1 MKDRAKCRVLSVGR
15 LESPGLSAQRCPSGG
30 GISMYPEMVDY
41 EQTCREFRWEVP
53 EHYNFAFDVIDRW
66 GEDAEKL
73 AMLWVNERGA
83 EKRLTFRDF
92 TMRSN
97 QVGNALRT
105 MSIRKG
111 ERILI
116 MSPRLPEWWEAV
128 LGIMKIGAISMP
140 GTTLLTPKDV
150 AYRIQAAEA
159 VAVITDEEGVRKVEQ
174 VADECPTLRLKLL
187 LGAEREGWVNYTR
200 AVASAMSTLRREPT
214 RGDEP
219 MMIYFTS
226 GTVGYPKMVLH
237 THVSYPIGHVVTG
250 KYWLDLKPTD
260 LHWNLSDT
268 GWAKAAYSNLF
279 GPWIMGAAMFT
290 FDGRGRFDARQTL
303 DLLERYPIST
313 FCAPPTA
320 YRLLVL
326 ENLSRYRLSALRH
339 CIGAGEPLNPEVI
352 EAWQLGTGQTIRDGY
367 GQTETVILVAN
378 FPPLPVKPGSMGKPS
393 PGFTVGVVDD
403 DGREVRAGTE
413 GDIAVKLTPMRPV
426 GMFKEY
432 WRNPEA
438 TSNCSR
444 GEWYIT
450 GDRAIKDDDGYFWFV
465 GRADDVIISAGYRIG
480 PFEVESALVEHPSVA
495 EAAVV
500 ASPDRIR
507 GDIVKAFVVLA
518 PGHQPSEQLTQDLQE
533 HVKRVTA
540 PYKYPR
546 EIEFTTELPKT
557 ISGKIR
563 RVELRQRERDRK
575 AVGRPQ
581 N

>member
-1 MKDRAKCRVLSVGR
+1 V
-15 LESPGLSAQRCPSGG
+15 
-30 GISMYPEMVDY
+30 YPEMVDY
-41 EQTCREFRWEVP
+41 EQACREFRWEVP
-53 EHYNFAFDVIDRW
+53 EHYNFAVDVVDHW
-66 GEDAEKL
+66 GEDAQKL
-73 AMLWVNERGA
+73 AMLWVNERGD

-92 TMRSN
+92 TVRSN

-105 MSIRKG
+105 MGIRKG
-111 ERILI
+111 DRILI

-159 VAVITDEEGVRKVEQ
+159 VAVITDEEGALKVEQ
-174 VADECPTLRLKLL
+174 VANECPTLRLKIV
-187 LGAEREGWVNYTR
+187 LGAEREGWVNYAR
-200 AVASAMSTLRREPT
+200 AVAVAMSTLKPEPT
-214 RGDEP
+214 RSDEP

-237 THVSYPIGHVVTG
+237 THVSYPIGHIVTG

-303 DLLERYPIST
+303 ELLERYPIST

-326 ENLSRYRLSALRH
+326 ENLRHYHLAALRH

-352 EAWQLGTGQTIRDGY
+352 EAWQRGTGQIIRDGY

-393 PGFTVGVVDD
+393 PGLTIGIVDD
-403 DGREVRAGTE
+403 DGREVPAGIE
-413 GDIAVKLTPMRPV
+413 GDIAVKLTPIRPV
-426 GMFKEY
+426 SLFKEY

-438 TSNCSR
+438 TSNCIR

-450 GDRAIKDDDGYFWFV
+450 GDRAIRDADGYFWFI

-500 ASPDRIR
+500 ASPDQLR
-507 GDIVKAFVVLA
+507 GEIVKAFVILA
-518 PGHQPSEQLTQDLQE
+518 PGHQPSEQLMQDLQE

-581 N
+581 D

>member
-1 MKDRAKCRVLSVGR
+1 V
-15 LESPGLSAQRCPSGG
+15 
-30 GISMYPEMVDY
+30 YPEMVDY
-41 EQTCREFRWEVP
+41 EQACREFRWEVP
-53 EHYNFAFDVIDRW
+53 EHYNFAVDVVDHW
-66 GEDAEKL
+66 GEDAQKL
-73 AMLWVNERGA
+73 AMLWVNERGD

-92 TMRSN
+92 TVRSN

-105 MSIRKG
+105 MGIRKG
-111 ERILI
+111 DRILI

-159 VAVITDEEGVRKVEQ
+159 VAVITDEEGALKVEQ
-174 VADECPTLRLKLL
+174 VANECPTLRLKIV

-200 AVASAMSTLRREPT
+200 AMASAMSTLKPEPT
-214 RGDEP
+214 RSDEP
-219 MMIYFTS
+219 MMLYFTS
-226 GTVGYPKMVLH
+226 GTVGFPKMVLH
-237 THVSYPIGHVVTG
+237 THVSYPIGHIVTG
-250 KYWLDLKPTD
+250 KYWLDLKATD

-303 DLLERYPIST
+303 ELLERYPIST

-326 ENLSRYRLSALRH
+326 ENLRHYRLATLRH

-352 EAWQLGTGQTIRDGY
+352 EAWQRGTGQIIRDGY

-393 PGFTVGVVDD
+393 PGLTIGVVDD
-403 DGREVRAGTE
+403 DGREVACGTE

-426 GMFKEY
+426 GLFKEY

-438 TSNCSR
+438 TSNCIR

-450 GDRAIKDDDGYFWFV
+450 GDRAIRDEDGYFWFV

-480 PFEVESALVEHPSVA
+480 PFEVESALIEHPSVA

-500 ASPDRIR
+500 ASPDQIR
-507 GDIVKAFVVLA
+507 GEIVKAFVILA
-518 PGHQPSEQLTQDLQE
+518 PGHQPSEQLMQDLQE

-575 AVGRPQ
+575 AVEQP
-581 N
+581 

>member
-1 MKDRAKCRVLSVGR
+1 
-15 LESPGLSAQRCPSGG
+15 
-30 GISMYPEMVDY
+30 MYPEMVDY
-41 EQTCREFRWEVP
+41 EQACREFRWEVP
-53 EHYNFAFDVIDRW
+53 EHYNFAVDVVDHW
-66 GEDAEKL
+66 GEDAQKV
-73 AMLWVNERGA
+73 AMLWVNERGD

-92 TMRSN
+92 TVRSN

-105 MSIRKG
+105 TGIRKG
-111 ERILI
+111 DRILI

-159 VAVITDEEGVRKVEQ
+159 VAVITDEEGALKVEQ
-174 VADECPTLRLKLL
+174 VANECPTLRLKIV
-187 LGAEREGWVNYTR
+187 LGAEREGWVNYAR
-200 AVASAMSTLRREPT
+200 AVAVAMSTLKPERT
-214 RGDEP
+214 RSDEP

-237 THVSYPIGHVVTG
+237 THVSYPIGHIVTG

-303 DLLERYPIST
+303 ELLERYPIST

-326 ENLSRYRLSALRH
+326 ENLRHYHLAALRH

-352 EAWQLGTGQTIRDGY
+352 EAWQRGTGQIIRDGY

-393 PGFTVGVVDD
+393 PGLTIGIVDD
-403 DGREVRAGTE
+403 DGREVPAGIE
-413 GDIAVKLTPMRPV
+413 GDIAVKLTPIRPV
-426 GMFKEY
+426 GLFKEY

-438 TSNCSR
+438 TSNCIR

-450 GDRAIKDDDGYFWFV
+450 GDRAIRDADGYFWFI

-500 ASPDRIR
+500 ASPDQLR
-507 GDIVKAFVVLA
+507 GEIVKAFVILA
-518 PGHQPSEQLTQDLQE
+518 PGHQPSEQLMQDLQE

-546 EIEFTTELPKT
+546 EIEFTTELPTT

-575 AVGRPQ
+575 AVGRTQ
-581 N
+581 D

>member
-1 MKDRAKCRVLSVGR
+1 V
-15 LESPGLSAQRCPSGG
+15 
-30 GISMYPEMVDY
+30 YPEMVDY
-41 EQTCREFRWEVP
+41 EQACREFRWEVP
-53 EHYNFAFDVIDRW
+53 EHYNFAVDVVDHW
-66 GEDAEKL
+66 GEDAQKL
-73 AMLWVNERGA
+73 AMLWVNERGD

-92 TMRSN
+92 TVRSN

-105 MSIRKG
+105 TGIRKG
-111 ERILI
+111 DRILI

-159 VAVITDEEGVRKVEQ
+159 VAVITDEEGALKVEQ
-174 VADECPTLRLKLL
+174 VANECPTLRLKIV
-187 LGAEREGWVNYTR
+187 LGAEREGWVNYAR
-200 AVASAMSTLRREPT
+200 AVAVAMSTLKPEPT
-214 RGDEP
+214 RSDEP

-237 THVSYPIGHVVTG
+237 THVSYPIGHIVTG

-303 DLLERYPIST
+303 ELLERYPIST

-326 ENLSRYRLSALRH
+326 ENLRHYHLAALRH

-352 EAWQLGTGQTIRDGY
+352 EAWQRGTGQIIRDGY

-393 PGFTVGVVDD
+393 PGLTIGIVDD
-403 DGREVRAGTE
+403 DGREVPAGIE
-413 GDIAVKLTPMRPV
+413 GDIAVKLTPIRPV
-426 GMFKEY
+426 GLFKEY

-438 TSNCSR
+438 TSNCIR
-444 GEWYIT
+444 GKWYIT
-450 GDRAIKDDDGYFWFV
+450 GDRAIRDADGYFWFI

-500 ASPDRIR
+500 ASPDQLR
-507 GDIVKAFVVLA
+507 GEIVKAFVILA
-518 PGHQPSEQLTQDLQE
+518 PGHQPSEQLMQDLQE

-581 N
+581 D

>member
-1 MKDRAKCRVLSVGR
+1 
-15 LESPGLSAQRCPSGG
+15 
-30 GISMYPEMVDY
+30 MVDY
-41 EQTCREFRWEVP
+41 EQACREFRWEVP
-53 EHYNFAFDVIDRW
+53 KHYNFAFDVVDHW
-66 GEDAEKL
+66 GENAQKL
-73 AMLWVNERGA
+73 AMLWVNERGE

-92 TMRSN
+92 TVRSN

-105 MSIRKG
+105 MGIRKG
-111 ERILI
+111 DRILI

-159 VAVITDEEGVRKVEQ
+159 VAVITDEEGALKVEQ
-174 VADECPTLRLKLL
+174 VANECPTLRLKIV

-200 AVASAMSTLRREPT
+200 AMASAMSTLKPEPT
-214 RGDEP
+214 RSDEP
-219 MMIYFTS
+219 MMLYFTS

-237 THVSYPIGHVVTG
+237 THVSYPIGHIVTG
-250 KYWLDLKPTD
+250 KYWLDLKATD

-303 DLLERYPIST
+303 ELLERYPIST

-326 ENLSRYRLSALRH
+326 ENLRHYRLATLRH

-352 EAWQLGTGQTIRDGY
+352 EAWQRGTGQIIRDGY

-393 PGFTVGVVDD
+393 PGLTIGVVDD
-403 DGREVRAGTE
+403 DGREVLCGTE

-426 GMFKEY
+426 GLFKEY

-438 TSNCSR
+438 TSNCIR

-450 GDRAIKDDDGYFWFV
+450 GDRAIRDEDGYFWFV

-480 PFEVESALVEHPSVA
+480 PFEVESALIEHPSVA

-500 ASPDRIR
+500 ASPDQIR
-507 GDIVKAFVVLA
+507 GEIVKAFVILA
-518 PGHQPSEQLTQDLQE
+518 PGHQPSEQLMQDLQE

-575 AVGRPQ
+575 AVEQP
-581 N
+581 

>member
-1 MKDRAKCRVLSVGR
+1 VV
-15 LESPGLSAQRCPSGG
+15 
-30 GISMYPEMVDY
+30 YPEMLDY

-53 EHYNFAFDVIDRW
+53 EYYNFAVDVVDRW
-66 GEDAEKL
+66 GEDAQKL
-73 AMLWVNERGA
+73 AMLWVNEQGDER
-83 EKRLTFRDF
+83 RLTFRDF
-92 TMRSN
+92 TARSN
-97 QVGNALRT
+97 RVGNALRT
-105 MSIRKG
+105 MGIRKG

-116 MSPRLPEWWEAV
+116 MLPRLPEWWDAV

-150 AYRIQAAEA
+150 AYRLQAADA
-159 VAVITDEEGVRKVEQ
+159 VAVITDDEGASKVDQ
-174 VADECPTLRLKLL
+174 VASECPTLRLKIVVA
-187 LGAEREGWVNYTR
+187 AEREGWVSYAR
-200 AVASAMSTLRREPT
+200 AVASAPAALKPEPT
-214 RGDEP
+214 RGDES

-237 THVSYPIGHVVTG
+237 THVSYPLGHVITG

-279 GPWIMGAAMFT
+279 GPWIMGAALFT

-303 DLLERYPIST
+303 ELLERYPIST

-326 ENLSRYRLSALRH
+326 EDLRHYRLASLRH

-352 EAWQLGTGQTIRDGY
+352 EAWQRGTGQTIRDGY

-393 PGFTVGVVDD
+393 PGLTIDVVDD
-403 DGREVRAGTE
+403 TGREVPAGTE
-413 GDIAVKLTPMRPV
+413 GDIAVKVAPMRPV
-426 GMFKEY
+426 GLFKEY

-438 TSNCSR
+438 TSTCLR
-444 GEWYIT
+444 GDWYIT
-450 GDRAIKDDDGYFWFV
+450 GDRAIRDGDGYLWFV
-465 GRADDVIISAGYRIG
+465 GRSDDVIISAGYRIG

-500 ASPDRIR
+500 ASPDEIR
-507 GDIVKAFVVLA
+507 GEIVKAFVILA
-518 PGHQPSEQLTQDLQE
+518 PGHQPSEQLVQDLQE

-575 AVGRPQ
+575 AGARLQ
-581 N
+581 D

>member
-1 MKDRAKCRVLSVGR
+1 
-15 LESPGLSAQRCPSGG
+15 
-30 GISMYPEMVDY
+30 
-41 EQTCREFRWEVP
+41 
-53 EHYNFAFDVIDRW
+53 
-66 GEDAEKL
+66 
-73 AMLWVNERGA
+73 
-83 EKRLTFRDF
+83 
-92 TMRSN
+92 
-97 QVGNALRT
+97 
-105 MSIRKG
+105 
-111 ERILI
+111 
-116 MSPRLPEWWEAV
+116 
-128 LGIMKIGAISMP
+128 MKIGAISMP

-150 AYRIQAAEA
+150 AFRIQSAEA
-159 VAVITDEEGVRKVEQ
+159 VAVITDEEGAAKLEQ
-174 VADECPTLRLKLL
+174 VADECQTLRLRII
-187 LGAEREGWVNYTR
+187 LGDERQGWVNYAR
-200 AVASAMSTLRREPT
+200 AVPSAMTDLRREPT

-237 THVSYPIGHVVTG
+237 THASYAIGHIITG
-250 KYWLDLKPTD
+250 KYWLNLTDRD

-279 GPWIMGAAMFT
+279 GPWNMGAALFT

-303 DLLERYPIST
+303 ELLERYPIST

-326 ENLSRYRLSALRH
+326 ENLSRYKLSALRY

-352 EAWQLGTGQTIRDGY
+352 DAWQRGTGQVIRDGY
-367 GQTETVILVAN
+367 GQTETVILAAN

-393 PGFTVGVVDD
+393 PGFTVAVVGD
-403 DGREVRAGTE
+403 DGREVPAGTE
-413 GDIAVKLTPMRPV
+413 GDIAVKLTPERPV
-426 GMFKEY
+426 GLFHEY

-438 TSNCSR
+438 TANCLR

-450 GDRAIKDDDGYFWFV
+450 GDRAIQDDEGYLWFV

-480 PFEVESALVEHPSVA
+480 PFEVESALVEHPAVA

-500 ASPDRIR
+500 ASPDPIR
-507 GDIVKAFVVLA
+507 GDVVKAFVILT
-518 PGHQPSEQLTQDLQE
+518 PNHQPSEQLAVDLQE
-533 HVKRVTA
+533 HVKKVTA

-546 EIEFTTELPKT
+546 EIEFATELPKT

-575 AVGRPQ
+575 AVGRLQ
-581 N
+581 D

>member
-1 MKDRAKCRVLSVGR
+1 
-15 LESPGLSAQRCPSGG
+15 
-30 GISMYPEMVDY
+30 MYPEMVDY
-41 EQTCREFRWEVP
+41 EQACREFRWEVP
-53 EHYNFAFDVIDRW
+53 EFYNFAFDVVDRW
-66 GEDAEKL
+66 GEDTQKL
-73 AMLWVNERGA
+73 AMLWVNEQGDER
-83 EKRLTFRDF
+83 RLTFRDF
-92 TMRSN
+92 TLRSN

-105 MSIRKG
+105 MGIRKG
-111 ERILI
+111 DRVLI

-140 GTTLLTPKDV
+140 GTTLLTSKDV

-159 VAVITDEEGVRKVEQ
+159 VAVITDEEGALKVEQ
-174 VADECPTLRLKLL
+174 VTNECPTLRLKIV
-187 LGAEREGWVNYTR
+187 LGAEREGWVNYAR
-200 AVASAMSTLRREPT
+200 AVPAAMSTLKPEPT
-214 RGDEP
+214 RSDEP

-237 THVSYPIGHVVTG
+237 THVSYPIGHIVTG

-303 DLLERYPIST
+303 ELLERYPIST

-326 ENLSRYRLSALRH
+326 ENLRHYHLAALRH

-352 EAWQLGTGQTIRDGY
+352 EAWQRGTGLIIRDGY

-393 PGFTVGVVDD
+393 PGLTIGVVDD
-403 DGREVRAGTE
+403 DGREVPAGTE
-413 GDIAVKLTPMRPV
+413 GDIAVKLTPMRPA
-426 GMFKEY
+426 GLFKEY

-438 TSNCSR
+438 TSNCIR

-450 GDRAIKDDDGYFWFV
+450 GDRAIKDEDGYFWFV

-480 PFEVESALVEHPSVA
+480 PFEVESALIEHPSVA

-500 ASPDRIR
+500 ASPDQIR
-507 GDIVKAFVVLA
+507 GEIVKAFVILA
-518 PGHQPSEQLTQDLQE
+518 PGHQPSEQLMQDLQE

-581 N
+581 D

>member
-1 MKDRAKCRVLSVGR
+1 ML
-15 LESPGLSAQRCPSGG
+15 GG
-30 GISMYPEMVDY
+30 DAVYPEMIDY
-41 EQTCREFRWEVP
+41 AQTCREFRWDVP
-53 EHYNFAFDVIDRW
+53 EYYNFAVDVVDRW

-73 AMLWVNERGA
+73 AMVWVNERGD
-83 EKRLTFRDF
+83 EERLTFRRF
-92 TMRSN
+92 TVRSN
-97 QVGNALRT
+97 QVANALRT
-105 MSIRKG
+105 MGIRKG
-111 ERILI
+111 DRILI
-116 MSPRLPEWWEAV
+116 MLPRVPEWWEVV
-128 LGIMKIGAISMP
+128 LGMMKIGAISMP

-150 AYRIQAAEA
+150 AYRIQSAEA
-159 VAVITDEEGVRKVEQ
+159 AAVITDEEGALKVEQ
-174 VADECPTLRLKLL
+174 VVNECPTLRLKIL

-200 AVASAMSTLRREPT
+200 VVASAMTDLRREPT
-214 RGDEP
+214 RADEP

-237 THVSYPIGHVVTG
+237 THTSYPIGHVVTG

-279 GPWIMGAAMFT
+279 GPWSMGAAMFT

-303 DLLERYPIST
+303 ELLERYPIST

-326 ENLSRYRLSALRH
+326 ENLSRYHLSALRH

-352 EAWQLGTGQTIRDGY
+352 EAWQRGTGQTIRDGY

-378 FPPLPVKPGSMGKPS
+378 FPPLPVKAGSMGKPS
-393 PGFTVGVVDD
+393 PGFTISIVDD
-403 DGREVRAGTE
+403 DGREVPAGTE
-413 GDIAVKLTPMRPV
+413 GDIAVKLTPTRPV
-426 GMFKEY
+426 GMFSEY

-438 TSNCSR
+438 TANCIR

-450 GDRAIKDDDGYFWFV
+450 GDRAMKDQDGFFWFV

-480 PFEVESALVEHPSVA
+480 PFEVESALVEHPAVA

-500 ASPDRIR
+500 ASPDEIR
-507 GDIVKAFVVLA
+507 GEVVKAFVILT
-518 PGHQPSEQLTQDLQE
+518 PGHQPSEQLVQDLQE

-546 EIEFTTELPKT
+546 EIEFSTELPKT

-563 RVELRQRERDRK
+563 RIELRQRERDRK
-575 AVGRPQ
+575 AIGKPAD
-581 N
+581 

>member
-1 MKDRAKCRVLSVGR
+1 
-15 LESPGLSAQRCPSGG
+15 
-30 GISMYPEMVDY
+30 MVDY

-53 EHYNFAFDVIDRW
+53 EYYNFAYDVIDHW
-66 GEDAEKL
+66 GEDAQKL
-73 AMLWVNERGA
+73 AMLWVNERGD
-83 EKRLTFRDF
+83 EKRLSFRDF
-92 TMRSN
+92 TIRSN
-97 QVGNALRT
+97 QMANALRT
-105 MSIRKG
+105 MGIRKG
-111 ERILI
+111 DRILI
-116 MSPRLPEWWEAV
+116 MLPRVPEWWEAV
-128 LGIMKIGAISMP
+128 LGMMKIGAISMP

-150 AYRIQAAEA
+150 AYRVQSAEA
-159 VAVITDEEGVRKVEQ
+159 AAIITDDEGTVKVEQ
-174 VADECPTLRLKLL
+174 VADECPTLRLKIV
-187 LGAEREGWVNYTR
+187 LGGEREGWVNYSR
-200 AVASAMSTLRREPT
+200 AVASAMTTLKHEPT

-237 THVSYPIGHVVTG
+237 THTSYPIGHIVTG
-250 KYWLDLKPTD
+250 KYWLDLKPGD

-279 GPWIMGAAMFT
+279 GPWSMGAAMFT

-303 DLLERYPIST
+303 ELLERYPIST

-326 ENLSRYRLSALRH
+326 ENLSRYRLPTLRH

-352 EAWQLGTGQTIRDGY
+352 EAWQRGTGRTIRDGY

-378 FPPLPVKPGSMGKPS
+378 FPPVPVKPGSMGKPS
-393 PGFTVGVVDD
+393 PGFTIGVVDD

-413 GDIAVKLTPMRPV
+413 GDIAVKLTPTRPV
-426 GMFKEY
+426 GMFSEY

-438 TSNCSR
+438 TANCLR

-450 GDRAIKDDDGYFWFV
+450 GDRAMKDEDGYFWFV

-480 PFEVESALVEHPSVA
+480 PFEVESALIEHPAVA

-500 ASPDRIR
+500 ASPDQIR
-507 GDIVKAFVVLA
+507 GEVVKAFVILG
-518 PGHQPSEQLTQDLQE
+518 PGHEPSESLVQDLQE

-546 EIEFTTELPKT
+546 EIEFSTELPKT

-575 AVGRPQ
+575 AAGRPQ
-581 N
+581 D

>member
-1 MKDRAKCRVLSVGR
+1 
-15 LESPGLSAQRCPSGG
+15 
-30 GISMYPEMVDY
+30 MYPEMVDY
-41 EQTCREFRWEVP
+41 EQACREFRWEVP
-53 EHYNFAFDVIDRW
+53 EFYNFAFDVVDRW
-66 GEDAEKL
+66 GEDTQKL
-73 AMLWVNERGA
+73 AMLWVNEQGDER
-83 EKRLTFRDF
+83 RLTFRDF
-92 TMRSN
+92 TLRSN

-105 MSIRKG
+105 MGIRKG
-111 ERILI
+111 DRVLI

-140 GTTLLTPKDV
+140 GTTLLTSKDV

-159 VAVITDEEGVRKVEQ
+159 VAVITDEEGALKVEQ
-174 VADECPTLRLKLL
+174 VANECPTLRLKIV
-187 LGAEREGWVNYTR
+187 LGAEREGWVNYAR
-200 AVASAMSTLRREPT
+200 AVPSAMSTLKPEPT
-214 RGDEP
+214 RSDEP

-237 THVSYPIGHVVTG
+237 THVSYPIGHIVTG

-303 DLLERYPIST
+303 ELLERYPIST

-326 ENLSRYRLSALRH
+326 ENLRHYHLAALRH

-352 EAWQLGTGQTIRDGY
+352 EAWQRGTGLIIRDGY

-393 PGFTVGVVDD
+393 PGLTIGVVDD
-403 DGREVRAGTE
+403 DGREVPAGTE
-413 GDIAVKLTPMRPV
+413 GDIAVKLTPMRPA
-426 GMFKEY
+426 GLFKEY

-438 TSNCSR
+438 TSNCIR

-450 GDRAIKDDDGYFWFV
+450 GDRAIKDEDGYFWFV

-480 PFEVESALVEHPSVA
+480 PFEVESALIEHPSVA

-500 ASPDRIR
+500 ASPDQIR
-507 GDIVKAFVVLA
+507 GEIVKAFVILA
-518 PGHQPSEQLTQDLQE
+518 PGHQPSEQLMQDLQE

-581 N
+581 D

>member
-1 MKDRAKCRVLSVGR
+1 V
-15 LESPGLSAQRCPSGG
+15 
-30 GISMYPEMVDY
+30 YPEMVDY
-41 EQTCREFRWEVP
+41 EQTCCEFRWDVP
-53 EHYNFAFDVIDRW
+53 EHYNFAFDVVDRW
-66 GEDAEKL
+66 GEEAQKL
-73 AMLWVNERGA
+73 AMLWVNDRGD
-83 EKRLTFRDF
+83 EKRLNFRDF
-92 TMRSN
+92 AVRSN
-97 QVGNALRT
+97 QVGNALRS
-105 MSIRKG
+105 MGMRQG
-111 ERILI
+111 DRILI

-140 GTTLLTPKDV
+140 GTTLLTSKDV
-150 AYRIQAAEA
+150 AYRIQSAEA
-159 VAVITDEEGVRKVEQ
+159 VAVITDEEGAWKVAQ
-174 VADECPTLRLKLL
+174 VADECPTLRLKIL

-200 AVASAMSTLRREPT
+200 AVASAMTTLKREPT

-237 THVSYPIGHVVTG
+237 THVSYPIGHLVTG

-303 DLLERYPIST
+303 ELLERYPIST

-326 ENLSRYRLSALRH
+326 ENLCQYRLAALRH
-339 CIGAGEPLNPEVI
+339 CVGAGEPLNPEVI
-352 EAWQLGTGQTIRDGY
+352 EAWRRGTGQTIRDGY

-378 FPPLPVKPGSMGKPS
+378 FPPVPVKPGSMGKPS
-393 PGFTVGVVDD
+393 PGFTIGVVDD
-403 DGREVRAGTE
+403 DGREVPPGTE
-413 GDIAVKLTPMRPV
+413 GDIAVKLTPRRPV
-426 GMFKEY
+426 GLFKEY

-438 TSNCSR
+438 TTNCLR

-450 GDRAIKDDDGYFWFV
+450 GDRAIKDDEGYFWFV

-480 PFEVESALVEHPSVA
+480 PFEVESALIEHPSVA
-495 EAAVV
+495 EAAVI
-500 ASPDRIR
+500 ASPDQIR
-507 GDIVKAFVVLA
+507 GDIVKAFVILA
-518 PGHQPSEQLTQDLQE
+518 PGHQPSEQLIQDLQE

-575 AVGRPQ
+575 AVERITD
-581 N
+581 

>member
-1 MKDRAKCRVLSVGR
+1 MG
-15 LESPGLSAQRCPSGG
+15 
-30 GISMYPEMVDY
+30 
-41 EQTCREFRWEVP
+41 
-53 EHYNFAFDVIDRW
+53 
-66 GEDAEKL
+66 
-73 AMLWVNERGA
+73 
-83 EKRLTFRDF
+83 
-92 TMRSN
+92 
-97 QVGNALRT
+97 
-105 MSIRKG
+105 IRKG
-111 ERILI
+111 DRILI

-140 GTTLLTPKDV
+140 GTTLLTSKDV

-159 VAVITDEEGVRKVEQ
+159 VAVITDEEGALKVEQ
-174 VADECPTLRLKLL
+174 VINECPTLRLKIL
-187 LGAEREGWVNYTR
+187 LGAEREGWVNYAR
-200 AVASAMSTLRREPT
+200 AVASAMSTLKPEPT
-214 RGDEP
+214 RSDEP
-219 MMIYFTS
+219 MMLYFTS

-237 THVSYPIGHVVTG
+237 THVSYPIGHIVTG

-303 DLLERYPIST
+303 ELLERYPIST

-326 ENLSRYRLSALRH
+326 ENLRHYRLATLRH

-352 EAWQLGTGQTIRDGY
+352 EAWQRGTGQIIRDGY

-393 PGFTVGVVDD
+393 PGLTIGVVDD
-403 DGREVRAGTE
+403 DGREVLSGTE

-432 WRNPEA
+432 WRDPEA
-438 TSNCSR
+438 TSNCIR

-450 GDRAIKDDDGYFWFV
+450 GDRAVRDEDGYFWFV

-500 ASPDRIR
+500 ASPDQIR
-507 GDIVKAFVVLA
+507 GEIVKAFVILA
-518 PGHQPSEQLTQDLQE
+518 PGHQPSEQLMQDLQE

-575 AVGRPQ
+575 AVEQP
-581 N
+581 

>member
-1 MKDRAKCRVLSVGR
+1 V
-15 LESPGLSAQRCPSGG
+15 
-30 GISMYPEMVDY
+30 YPEMVDY
-41 EQTCREFRWEVP
+41 EQACREFRWEVP
-53 EHYNFAFDVIDRW
+53 EHYNFAVDVVDHW
-66 GEDAEKL
+66 GEDAQKL
-73 AMLWVNERGA
+73 AMLWVNERGE

-92 TMRSN
+92 TVRSN

-105 MSIRKG
+105 TGIRKG
-111 ERILI
+111 DRILI

-159 VAVITDEEGVRKVEQ
+159 VAVITDEEGALKVEQ
-174 VADECPTLRLKLL
+174 VANECPTLRLKIV
-187 LGAEREGWVNYTR
+187 LGAEREGWVNYAR
-200 AVASAMSTLRREPT
+200 AVAVAMSTLKPEPT
-214 RGDEP
+214 RSDEP

-237 THVSYPIGHVVTG
+237 THVSYPIGHIVTG

-303 DLLERYPIST
+303 ELLERYPIST

-326 ENLSRYRLSALRH
+326 ENLRHYNLAALRH

-352 EAWQLGTGQTIRDGY
+352 EAWQRGTGQIIRDGY

-378 FPPLPVKPGSMGKPS
+378 FPTLPVKPGSMGKPS
-393 PGFTVGVVDD
+393 PGLTIGIVDD
-403 DGREVRAGTE
+403 DGREVPAGIE
-413 GDIAVKLTPMRPV
+413 GDIAVKLTPIRPV
-426 GMFKEY
+426 GLFKEY

-438 TSNCSR
+438 TSNCIR

-450 GDRAIKDDDGYFWFV
+450 GDRAIRDADGYFWFI

-500 ASPDRIR
+500 ASPDQLR
-507 GDIVKAFVVLA
+507 GEIVKAFVILA
-518 PGHQPSEQLTQDLQE
+518 PDHQPSEQLMQDLQE

-581 N
+581 D

>member
-1 MKDRAKCRVLSVGR
+1 V
-15 LESPGLSAQRCPSGG
+15 
-30 GISMYPEMVDY
+30 YPEMVDY
-41 EQTCREFRWEVP
+41 EQACREFRWEVP
-53 EHYNFAFDVIDRW
+53 EHYNFAVDVVDHW
-66 GEDAEKL
+66 GEDAQKL
-73 AMLWVNERGA
+73 AMLWVNERGD

-92 TMRSN
+92 TVRSN

-105 MSIRKG
+105 TGIRKG
-111 ERILI
+111 DRILI

-159 VAVITDEEGVRKVEQ
+159 VAVITDEEGALKVEQ
-174 VADECPTLRLKLL
+174 VANECPTLRLKIV
-187 LGAEREGWVNYTR
+187 LGAEREGWVNYAR
-200 AVASAMSTLRREPT
+200 AVALAMSTLKPELT
-214 RGDEP
+214 RSDEP

-237 THVSYPIGHVVTG
+237 THVSYPIGHIVTG

-303 DLLERYPIST
+303 ELLERYPIST

-326 ENLSRYRLSALRH
+326 ENLRHYHLAALRH

-352 EAWQLGTGQTIRDGY
+352 EAWQRGTGQIIRDGY

-393 PGFTVGVVDD
+393 PGLTIGIVDD
-403 DGREVRAGTE
+403 DGREVPAGIE
-413 GDIAVKLTPMRPV
+413 GDIAVKLTPIRPV
-426 GMFKEY
+426 GLFKEY

-438 TSNCSR
+438 TSNCIR

-450 GDRAIKDDDGYFWFV
+450 GDRAIRDADGYFWFI

-500 ASPDRIR
+500 ASPDQLR
-507 GDIVKAFVVLA
+507 GEIVKAFVILA
-518 PGHQPSEQLTQDLQE
+518 PGHQPSEQLMQDLQE

-581 N
+581 D

>member
-1 MKDRAKCRVLSVGR
+1 V
-15 LESPGLSAQRCPSGG
+15 
-30 GISMYPEMVDY
+30 YPEMVDY
-41 EQTCREFRWEVP
+41 EQACREFRWEVP
-53 EHYNFAFDVIDRW
+53 EHYNFAVDVVDHW
-66 GEDAEKL
+66 GEDAQKL
-73 AMLWVNERGA
+73 AMLWVNERGD

-92 TMRSN
+92 TVRSN

-105 MSIRKG
+105 MGIRKG
-111 ERILI
+111 DRILI

-159 VAVITDEEGVRKVEQ
+159 VAVITDEEGALKVEQ
-174 VADECPTLRLKLL
+174 VANECPTLRLKIVLE
-187 LGAEREGWVNYTR
+187 AEREGWVNYAR
-200 AVASAMSTLRREPT
+200 AVVLAMSTLKPEPT
-214 RGDEP
+214 RSDEP

-237 THVSYPIGHVVTG
+237 THMSYPIGHIVTG

-303 DLLERYPIST
+303 ELLERYPIST

-326 ENLSRYRLSALRH
+326 ENLRHYHLAALRH

-352 EAWQLGTGQTIRDGY
+352 EAWQRGTGQIIRDGY

-393 PGFTVGVVDD
+393 PGLTIGIVDD
-403 DGREVRAGTE
+403 DGREVPAGIE
-413 GDIAVKLTPMRPV
+413 GDIAVKLTPIRPV
-426 GMFKEY
+426 GLFKEY

-438 TSNCSR
+438 TSNCIR

-450 GDRAIKDDDGYFWFV
+450 GDRAIRDADGYFWFI

-480 PFEVESALVEHPSVA
+480 PFEVESALVEHRSVA

-500 ASPDRIR
+500 ASPDQLR
-507 GDIVKAFVVLA
+507 GEIVKAFVILA
-518 PGHQPSEQLTQDLQE
+518 PGHQPSEQLMQDLQE

-581 N
+581 D

>member
-1 MKDRAKCRVLSVGR
+1 
-15 LESPGLSAQRCPSGG
+15 
-30 GISMYPEMVDY
+30 MVDY
-41 EQTCREFRWEVP
+41 EQTCREFSWEVP
-53 EHYNFAFDVIDRW
+53 QHYNFAFDVVDRW

-73 AMLWVNERGA
+73 AMLWLDERGNER
-83 EKRLTFRDF
+83 RLTFRDF
-92 TMRSN
+92 TIRSN
-97 QVGNALRT
+97 QVGNALRS
-105 MSIRKG
+105 MGIRAG
-111 ERILI
+111 DRILI
-116 MSPRLPEWWEAV
+116 MLPRLPEWWEAV
-128 LGIMKIGAISMP
+128 LAIMKIGAISMP
-140 GTTLLTPKDV
+140 GTMLLTPKDV
-150 AYRIQAAEA
+150 AYRIQSAEA
-159 VAVITDEEGVRKVEQ
+159 AAVITDAEGAQKVEP
-174 VADECPTLRLKLL
+174 VADECPTLRLRVL
-187 LGAEREGWVNYTR
+187 LGDEREGWVNYTR
-200 AVASAMSTLRREPT
+200 AVASAMTSLRREPT
-214 RGDEP
+214 RSEAP

-237 THVSYPIGHVVTG
+237 THVSYPIGHIVTG

-290 FDGRGRFDARQTL
+290 FDGRGRFDAQQTL
-303 DLLERYPIST
+303 ELLERYPIST

-326 ENLSRYRLSALRH
+326 ENLSRYRPPALRH

-352 EAWQLGTGQTIRDGY
+352 EAWQRGTGQTIRDGY

-378 FPPLPVKPGSMGKPS
+378 FPPLRVKPGSMGKPS
-393 PGFTVGVVDD
+393 PGFTISVLDD
-403 DGREVRAGTE
+403 DGREVPAGTE
-413 GDIAVKLTPMRPV
+413 GDIAVKLTPTRPV
-426 GMFKEY
+426 GMFSEY

-438 TSNCSR
+438 TANCIR

-450 GDRAIKDDDGYFWFV
+450 GDRAIRDEDGYFWFV

-480 PFEVESALVEHPSVA
+480 PFEVESALVEHPAVA
-495 EAAVV
+495 ESAVV
-500 ASPDRIR
+500 ASPDQIR
-507 GDIVKAFVVLA
+507 GDIVKAFVILV
-518 PGHQPSEQLTQDLQE
+518 PGHQPSEQLVQDLQE

-546 EIEFTTELPKT
+546 EIEFATELPKT

-575 AVGRPQ
+575 AVGQ
-581 N
+581 ASSGESA

>member
-1 MKDRAKCRVLSVGR
+1 
-15 LESPGLSAQRCPSGG
+15 
-30 GISMYPEMVDY
+30 MVDY

-53 EHYNFAFDVIDRW
+53 EYYNFAFDVVDRW
-66 GEDAEKL
+66 GEDVEKL
-73 AMLWVNERGA
+73 AMLWVNERGD
-83 EKRLTFRDF
+83 EKHLTFHDF

-105 MSIRKG
+105 MGLRKG
-111 ERILI
+111 ERVII
-116 MSPRLPEWWEAV
+116 MAPRLPEWWEAV
-128 LGIMKIGAISMP
+128 LGIMKVGAISMP

-159 VAVITDEEGVRKVEQ
+159 VAVITDEEGALKVEQ
-174 VADECPTLRLKLL
+174 VADECPTLRLKIL
-187 LGAEREGWVNYTR
+187 LGAEREGWVNYART
-200 AVASAMSTLRREPT
+200 VASAMSTLKRELT

-237 THVSYPIGHVVTG
+237 THVSYPIGHIVTG
-250 KYWLDLKPTD
+250 KYWLDLKPAD

-303 DLLERYPIST
+303 ELLERYPIST

-326 ENLSRYRLSALRH
+326 EDLSRYRLSALRH
-339 CIGAGEPLNPEVI
+339 CSGAGEPLNPEVI

-403 DGREVRAGTE
+403 DGREVPAGTE
-413 GDIAVKLTPMRPV
+413 GDIAVKLTPMRPA

-438 TSNCSR
+438 TSNCMR

-480 PFEVESALVEHPSVA
+480 PFEVESALVEHPAVA

-500 ASPDRIR
+500 ASPDQIR
-507 GDIVKAFVVLA
+507 GDIVKAFVILA
-518 PGHQPSEQLTQDLQE
+518 PGHQPSEQLMQDLQE

-563 RVELRQRERDRK
+563 RVELRQHERDRK

-581 N
+581 D

>member
-1 MKDRAKCRVLSVGR
+1 V
-15 LESPGLSAQRCPSGG
+15 
-30 GISMYPEMVDY
+30 YPEMVDY
-41 EQTCREFRWEVP
+41 EQACREFRWEVP
-53 EHYNFAFDVIDRW
+53 AHYNFAFDVVDRW
-66 GEDAEKL
+66 GEDAQKL
-73 AMLWVNERGA
+73 AMLWVDEHGD

-92 TMRSN
+92 TVRSN
-97 QVGNALRT
+97 QVGNALGT
-105 MSIRKG
+105 MGIG
-111 ERILI
+111 QGDRILI

-128 LGIMKIGAISMP
+128 LGIMKIGAVSMP

-159 VAVITDEEGVRKVEQ
+159 VAVITDAEGALKVDQ
-174 VADECPTLRLKLL
+174 VAAACPTLRLKIV

-200 AVASAMSTLRREPT
+200 AVASAMSTLNPAPT

-237 THVSYPIGHVVTG
+237 THVSYSVGHIVTG

-303 DLLERYPIST
+303 ELLERYPIST

-326 ENLSRYRLSALRH
+326 EDLSHYHLAALRH
-339 CIGAGEPLNPEVI
+339 CVGAGEPLNPEVI
-352 EAWQLGTGQTIRDGY
+352 EAWQRGTGQTIRDGY

-378 FPPLPVKPGSMGKPS
+378 FPPLPVRPGSMGRPS
-393 PGFTVGVVDD
+393 PGFTIGVVDD
-403 DGREVRAGTE
+403 DGRELPAGTE
-413 GDIAVKLTPMRPV
+413 GDIAVKLTPARPV
-426 GMFKEY
+426 GLFQEY

-438 TSNCSR
+438 TSNCIR

-450 GDRAIKDDDGYFWFV
+450 GDRAIRDEDGYFWFV

-500 ASPDRIR
+500 ASPDQIR
-507 GDIVKAFVVLA
+507 GEIVKAFVILA
-518 PGHQPSEQLTQDLQE
+518 PGHQPSEQLRQDLQE

-563 RVELRQRERDRK
+563 RVELRQHERDRK
-575 AVGRPQ
+575 TMARSQ
-581 N
+581 D

>member
-1 MKDRAKCRVLSVGR
+1 V
-15 LESPGLSAQRCPSGG
+15 
-30 GISMYPEMVDY
+30 YPEMVDY
-41 EQTCREFRWEVP
+41 EQACREFRWEVP
-53 EHYNFAFDVIDRW
+53 EFYNFAFDVVDRW
-66 GEDAEKL
+66 GEDTQKL
-73 AMLWVNERGA
+73 AMLWVNEQGDER
-83 EKRLTFRDF
+83 RLTFRDF
-92 TMRSN
+92 ALRSN

-105 MSIRKG
+105 MGIRKG
-111 ERILI
+111 DRILI

-140 GTTLLTPKDV
+140 GTTLLTSKDV

-159 VAVITDEEGVRKVEQ
+159 VAVITDEEGALKVEQ
-174 VADECPTLRLKLL
+174 VTNECPTLRLKIV
-187 LGAEREGWVNYTR
+187 LGAEREGWVNYAQ
-200 AVASAMSTLRREPT
+200 AVPVAMSSLKPEPT
-214 RGDEP
+214 RSEEP

-237 THVSYPIGHVVTG
+237 THVSYPIGHIVTG

-303 DLLERYPIST
+303 ELLERYPIST

-326 ENLSRYRLSALRH
+326 ENLRHYHLAALRH

-352 EAWQLGTGQTIRDGY
+352 EAWQRGTGLIIRDGY

-393 PGFTVGVVDD
+393 PGLTIGVVDD
-403 DGREVRAGTE
+403 DGREVPAGTE
-413 GDIAVKLTPMRPV
+413 GDIAVKLTPVRPA
-426 GMFKEY
+426 GLFKEY

-438 TSNCSR
+438 TSNCIR

-450 GDRAIKDDDGYFWFV
+450 GDRAIRDEDGYFWFV

-480 PFEVESALVEHPSVA
+480 PFEVESALIEHPSVA

-500 ASPDRIR
+500 ASPDQIR
-507 GDIVKAFVVLA
+507 GEIVKAFVILA
-518 PGHQPSEQLTQDLQE
+518 PGHQPSEQLMQDLQE

-581 N
+581 D